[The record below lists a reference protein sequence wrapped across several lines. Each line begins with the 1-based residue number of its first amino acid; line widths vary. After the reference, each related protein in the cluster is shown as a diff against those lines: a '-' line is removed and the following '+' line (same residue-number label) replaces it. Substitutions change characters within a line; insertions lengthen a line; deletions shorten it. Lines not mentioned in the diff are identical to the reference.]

1 MKTKFQELLEN
12 NADMFECE
20 VRSYSGRGMYGKECL
35 AVTGSSSEL
44 RDLFKEVI
52 LDAANL
58 EVILDAAN
66 LFVDDGFDLYEFQ
79 DIVDSCFEYSQDSMG
94 CDVVYYWRNISFV
107 E

>member
-58 EVILDAAN
+58 
-66 LFVDDGFDLYEFQ
+66 FVDDGFDLYEFQ

>member
-12 NADMFECE
+12 NADNFEIK

-35 AVTGSSSEL
+35 AVTGSTREI

-52 LDAANL
+52 LDAANEL
-58 EVILDAAN
+58 A
-66 LFVDDGFDLYEFQ
+66 DDEIDLYAFQ
-79 DIVDSCFEYSQDSMG
+79 DVVDSCFEYSQDSMG
-94 CDVVYYWRNISFV
+94 YDVVYYWRNISFV